1 MTIGVGVLGTG
12 FMGHTWSEV
21 ARRHASGTHLAAVAG
36 GRRAAQLASDYDVPL
51 SPSFEALLA
60 RGDVDLVVLA
70 TPPDGHRDQA
80 IAAARAGKHV
90 LVEKP
95 MTATVAEAA
104 EMVDAADAAAIR
116 LGVVSQHRFR
126 GAPVAAKRAIQAG
139 RLGRLRMARIT
150 GGEVGW
156 WDMDSRGDMWKKDPK
171 IQTAYA
177 SWAAHA
183 CDLLRWM
190 LGRQAVRAF
199 GQAVSYSGF
208 VPNESAMVTYTFEDG
223 TMADVWMTYELPAP
237 GLGSG
242 LQYLLVGSEA
252 MLTLDVYGQVQLSSA
267 AGWEVIF
274 EQEPFDPLDA
284 VDPKRLQAYA
294 RQLEDVVAAIQ
305 ARRDP
310 LVSGR
315 EGLLT
320 TEMLEAAERSFASG
334 EAVDLPLGAST
345 APR

>member
-116 LGVVSQHRFR
+116 LGNWRVRS
-126 GAPVAAKRAIQAG
+126 GP
-139 RLGRLRMARIT
+139 
-150 GGEVGW
+150 
-156 WDMDSRGDMWKKDPK
+156 
-171 IQTAYA
+171 
-177 SWAAHA
+177 A
-183 CDLLRWM
+183 CD
-190 LGRQAVRAF
+190 
-199 GQAVSYSGF
+199 
-208 VPNESAMVTYTFEDG
+208 
-223 TMADVWMTYELPAP
+223 
-237 GLGSG
+237 
-242 LQYLLVGSEA
+242 
-252 MLTLDVYGQVQLSSA
+252 
-267 AGWEVIF
+267 
-274 EQEPFDPLDA
+274 
-284 VDPKRLQAYA
+284 
-294 RQLEDVVAAIQ
+294 
-305 ARRDP
+305 
-310 LVSGR
+310 SGR
-315 EGLLT
+315 
-320 TEMLEAAERSFASG
+320 SASKVNVYIPG
-334 EAVDLPLGAST
+334 GRPVSS
-345 APR
+345 